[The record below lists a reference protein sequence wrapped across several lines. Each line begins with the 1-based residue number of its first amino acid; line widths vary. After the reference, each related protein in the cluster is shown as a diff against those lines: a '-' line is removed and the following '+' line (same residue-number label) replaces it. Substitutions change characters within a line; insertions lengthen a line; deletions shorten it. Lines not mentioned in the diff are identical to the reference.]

1 MWEWSGH
8 SQPWPKLSNHLD
20 IARPMPF
27 VGSRPQLLR
36 QSARAARGLRCA
48 EPAGEGADITIKSVG
63 LHIGCIFLEDDF
75 SLWLLQYQ
83 RSSII
88 LPPTH
93 FLMMSVKGCTFA
105 PVYSAERQCTD
116 AFCEMLPHGD
126 NATGF
131 FCHSPRFLKRAFAL
145 ELVWTRS
152 TTKVH
157 ISSYIYTVTGDYI
170 PTKSN
175 EHILLEIRLQIPTA
189 RISTMLIGRLRPCL
203 SMAQREN
210 WPSA

>member
-1 MWEWSGH
+1 MWEWSSH

-93 FLMMSVKGCTFA
+93 FLMISVKGCTFA

-131 FCHSPRFLKRAFAL
+131 LLSLASVPKEGLR
-145 ELVWTRS
+145 TR
-152 TTKVH
+152 TRMNTEH
-157 ISSYIYTVTGDYI
+157 HEGSYIIIYLYSHRWLYT
-170 PTKSN
+170 N
-175 EHILLEIRLQIPTA
+175 EIQRTYLA
-189 RISTMLIGRLRPCL
+189 RNPPPDSHR
-203 SMAQREN
+203 
-210 WPSA
+210 